1 MKKSEKLTAI
11 KGYNLM
17 KESSIAICSIVRDCN
32 RSLKRNIP
40 IIEKLRA
47 NFKSSFIIIFEN
59 DSKDDTKLTLKNW
72 SKNSDNVIVKCET
85 LNEVT
90 ILKHTTGKVNK
101 YFSDYRISK
110 MATFRN
116 QYMSVLQ
123 ELQNKFDYII
133 VVDLDI
139 EKFYLDGIAH
149 SFGLADQWD
158 SVSSYGYSYS
168 PFLRKRYHDSY
179 ALTELGDNLNPQ
191 NEETIINN
199 QIKWSF
205 LKPGLPL
212 IPVYSGF
219 GGLAIYKYNAIKDK
233 KYLAIKNND
242 PRVEV
247 RCEHYSICHQ
257 MHKDNH
263 TRVFI
268 NPNMRLLYQRISFS
282 LIKKFIIQKLLH

>member
-123 ELQNKFDYII
+123 ELQNKFDDII